1 VSRGSLD
8 DQEAWL
14 FETASQLYSRW
25 EAKFGKFTG
34 HIECITAVQ
43 SAVKPLMK
51 KYGDT
56 ISDFIHRL
64 TGHQV
69 IELVVAG
76 REGFLTD
83 RDKFMAFFDRF
94 SGTQRRYT
102 VYISGE
108 DRFIQISRHSWK
120 EIRKEIWKE
129 IWKEIYKEI

>member
-1 VSRGSLD
+1 
-8 DQEAWL
+8 
-14 FETASQLYSRW
+14 
-25 EAKFGKFTG
+25 
-34 HIECITAVQ
+34 
-43 SAVKPLMK
+43 MK